1 MSDAP
6 PAAEEGNMRY
16 KRRTKKASTPKLRK
30 TNMIFLGEEEQILIK
45 KMNKEIM
52 DKLNIKSSQ
61 SFIV

>member
-1 MSDAP
+1 MSDAL
-6 PAAEEGNMRY
+6 PAAGEGNMRY
-16 KRRTKKASTPKLRK
+16 KRRTKKAPTPQFRK